1 MPRAVGLKEFAAG
14 HLIPGRPSIILSE
27 DGKVATG
34 RDGLN
39 IEYKGKDSSP
49 YGIDATKAKQ
59 KFIGLIIH
67 HTGDDHDTDW
77 YVDYQI
83 KGDKVRKGHFGY
95 HFFISPEGRVVQGA
109 PLTKR
114 TNQISPES
122 SVRLKFR
129 KEFQNT
135 NTIGISCVGAGKT
148 KPDRSEPTEKQ
159 KTAVYQMVFALC
171 DLYSIPFD
179 AVVGHGEIQ
188 SNRMAVE
195 GLELAKTIRAWSSAE
210 PAAPE
215 A

>member
-1 MPRAVGLKEFAAG
+1 MPRVSNHREFAAG
-14 HLIPGRPSIILSE
+14 HLIPGRPSIVLSG

-39 IEYKGKDSSP
+39 IEYRGKDDCP
-49 YGIDATKAKQ
+49 YGIDATRAK
-59 KFIGLIIH
+59 KNFIGLIIH

-77 YVDYQI
+77 YVGYQI
-83 KGDKVRKGHFGY
+83 RGDRERGGHFGY
-95 HFFISPEGRVVQGA
+95 HFYISPEGRIVQGA

-114 TNQISPES
+114 TNQISPS
-122 SVRLKFR
+122 ANVRLNFR

-148 KPDRSEPTEKQ
+148 NPDRSEPTEQQ
-159 KTAVYQMVFALC
+159 KTAVCQMAFALC
-171 DLYSIPFD
+171 DLYSMPFD

-195 GLELAKTIRAWSSAE
+195 GRDLARSIRAWTNRE
-210 PAAPE
+210 PGQVDA
-215 A
+215 